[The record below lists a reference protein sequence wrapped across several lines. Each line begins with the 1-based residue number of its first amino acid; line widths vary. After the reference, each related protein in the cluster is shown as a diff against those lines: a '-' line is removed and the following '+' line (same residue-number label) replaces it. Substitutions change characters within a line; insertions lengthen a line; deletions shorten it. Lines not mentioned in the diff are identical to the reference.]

1 MKEIDILK
9 QEVKD
14 AKQIQKFK
22 DPEYLKL
29 EFQIEDKSWWI
40 LSMEKKLTDSNRL
53 ILGLQGEKS

>member
-29 EFQIEDKSWWI
+29 EFQIEDKS
-40 LSMEKKLTDSNRL
+40 
-53 ILGLQGEKS
+53 